1 MLVHTCL
8 DFILLFGIFVLVAS
22 NAVNSE
28 ETTAQNA
35 AQINNQTCPMRVK
48 GHLINLMDEH
58 LNDVSTWF
66 YLKMSHLFFKNYV
79 ITFRKD
85 RK

>member
-8 DFILLFGIFVLVAS
+8 DFILLFGIFVLVA

-28 ETTAQNA
+28 EATVQNA

-48 GHLINLMDEH
+48 GHLVNLMDEH
-58 LNDVSTWF
+58 LNDVSSK
-66 YLKMSHLFFKNYV
+66 YIILLENVSFFL
-79 ITFRKD
+79 
-85 RK
+85 

>member
-28 ETTAQNA
+28 ETTVQNA

-48 GHLINLMDEH
+48 GHLVNLMDEH
-58 LNDVSTWF
+58 LNDVSLKIC
-66 YLKMSHLFFKNYV
+66 LKMSHFLN
-79 ITFRKD
+79 
-85 RK
+85 